1 MEIEFDG
8 DRCWASRRRNV
19 RTAADAD
26 GPACAARWRMRPPAA
41 AGSARRRLRG
51 PRCRPRPFA
60 VGHRAPA
67 LASARRVP
75 SRCESPRRRPR
86 VCRRTA
92 GFRPRRATTKHPMRR
107 PRASPRGNEP
117 PFQRRPLMRRRGT
130 PFPCYRR
137 SGRPARASPAAPPHR
152 QMRRRAGGEPRR
164 SCPGRCGRMRN
175 KRRRRARTGVDL
187 SQAPRRARREPDRNG
202 GSPIRR
208 PS

>member
-1 MEIEFDG
+1 
-8 DRCWASRRRNV
+8 
-19 RTAADAD
+19 
-26 GPACAARWRMRPPAA
+26 PAARGGNDPP
-41 AGSARRRLRG
+41 L
-51 PRCRPRPFA
+51 
-60 VGHRAPA
+60 
-67 LASARRVP
+67 
-75 SRCESPRRRPR
+75 
-86 VCRRTA
+86 
-92 GFRPRRATTKHPMRR
+92 
-107 PRASPRGNEP
+107 
-117 PFQRRPLMRRRGT
+117 QRRPLLGGRGT

-175 KRRRRARTGVDL
+175 KRKRRARTGVDL

>member
-1 MEIEFDG
+1 MLGFAPTQCTHG
-8 DRCWASRRRNV
+8 RRCRR
-19 RTAADAD
+19 A
-26 GPACAARWRMRPPAA
+26 GARCPVAHAA
-41 AGSARRRLRG
+41 AGGRRIGAATAARAALRASALRRR
-51 PRCRPRPFA
+51 
-60 VGHRAPA
+60 AP
-67 LASARRVP
+67 STGRQP
-75 SRCESPRRRPR
+75 SPRRDAFRPVANRRAAGRECAVERPAFARAVRPR
-86 VCRRTA
+86 STRCD
-92 GFRPRRATTKHPMRR
+92 G
-107 PRASPRGNEP
+107 RASPRGNEP

-175 KRRRRARTGVDL
+175 KRKRRARTGVDL

>member
-1 MEIEFDG
+1 MLGFAPTQCTHG
-8 DRCWASRRRNV
+8 RRCRRAGV
-19 RTAADAD
+19 RCPVAH
-26 GPACAARWRMRPPAA
+26 AA
-41 AGSARRRLRG
+41 AGGRRIGAATAARAALPASALRRRA
-51 PRCRPRPFA
+51 PSTE
-60 VGHRAPA
+60 HRAPA
-67 LASARRVP
+67 VASARRVP

>member
-1 MEIEFDG
+1 MEIDAG
-8 DRCWASRRRNV
+8 LRADAMHARPPMQTGRRALPGGACGRRRPPD
-19 RTAADAD
+19 RRGD
-26 GPACAARWRMRPPAA
+26 GCAGRV
-41 AGSARRRLRG
+41 AGLG
-51 PRCRPRPFA
+51 PSPS
-60 VGHRAPA
+60 GTEHRASA

>member
-1 MEIEFDG
+1 MLGFAPTQCTHG
-8 DRCWASRRRNV
+8 RRCRRAGARCPASHASAGGRRIGAATAARAALRALALRRR
-19 RTAADAD
+19 
-26 GPACAARWRMRPPAA
+26 
-41 AGSARRRLRG
+41 
-51 PRCRPRPFA
+51 
-60 VGHRAPA
+60 APGTG
-67 LASARRVP
+67 RQP
-75 SRCESPRRRPR
+75 SPRRDAFRPVANRRAAGRECAVERPAFARAVRPR
-86 VCRRTA
+86 ST
-92 GFRPRRATTKHPMRR
+92 PMRR